1 MNRKVTRLAAA
12 VTASL
17 ALLLGVACS
26 SGSEGGPR
34 ALIPAD
40 AAGTPGQGAAP
51 ATPRPAARAA
61 GEMSVAEVVRMA
73 EPAVV
78 KITTSAGVGSG
89 FVVDADGYIITNN
102 HVISGL
108 SGRPSSTINVIMSDG
123 AEYRAAVVGTDPRS
137 DIALLKI
144 EASGLSPLEFAPLSE
159 VTVGQDVVAIGYAL
173 DLSGGDGPGFTV
185 TRGIVSAK
193 NRSTSEAG
201 GTLGAIQT
209 DAAINHGNSGGPLL
223 TLTGKVVGVNTSIAP
238 DYTTG
243 GVAAGIGF
251 AVGSDM
257 VSAVYEGLRENGT
270 VNRGLL
276 GIQAFERLLPAKSKE
291 LGVPEELGGVYVDA
305 ASDIPDGPAR
315 RAGLRAGDVIVGI
328 GGTATRNEAD
338 LAVAMVRH
346 HAGQTVDMEVY
357 RGGKKLTL
365 RVTLGTP
372 PE

>member
-1 MNRKVTRLAAA
+1 MRQKSVPLAAA
-12 VTASL
+12 AMAAFV
-17 ALLLGVACS
+17 LLLGVACS
-26 SGSEGGPR
+26 SGSKAGP
-34 ALIPAD
+34 ASPGSGETHD
-40 AAGTPGQGAAP
+40 AAGEKTAALTSQP
-51 ATPRPAARAA
+51 VARPS
-61 GEMSVAEVVRMA
+61 GELSVAGVVKLA

-78 KITTSAGVGSG
+78 KITTSTGVGSG
-89 FVVDADGYIITNN
+89 FVVDEDGYIITNN
-102 HVISGL
+102 HVIAGL
-108 SGRPSSTINVIMSDG
+108 SGRPSTSITVIMSDG
-123 AEYRAAVVGTDPRS
+123 AEYRASVVGADPRS

-144 EASGLSPLEFAPLSE
+144 EASGLAPLEFAPLSE
-159 VTVGQDVVAIGYAL
+159 VAVGQDVVAIGYAL

-193 NRSTSEAG
+193 NRSTSESG

-257 VSAVYEGLRENGT
+257 VKAVYEELRENGQ

-276 GIQAFERLLPAKSKE
+276 GIQGFERLLPAKSRD
-291 LGVPEELGGVYVDA
+291 LGVPEELGGVYLDA
-305 ASDIPDGPAR
+305 AGDIPDGPAR
-315 RAGLRAGDVIVGI
+315 RAGLRAGDVIVGV

-338 LAVAMVRH
+338 LAVAMVKH
-346 HAGQTVDMEVY
+346 HAGQVVDVDIY
-357 RGGKKLTL
+357 RSGKKLTL

-372 PE
+372 AE